1 MVYKYIE
8 MRSRTTAWFRR
19 GGFATAWVGKSKEM
33 CEKVGISGKCASSQA
48 EDRLMNF
55 MVWFGCVVELG
66 QGGSK

>member
-1 MVYKYIE
+1 
-8 MRSRTTAWFRR
+8 MRSRTTAWIRR
-19 GGFATAWVGKSKEM
+19 GGRANAWVGKSKEM
-33 CEKVGISGKCASSQA
+33 CAKVGISRKCASSQA